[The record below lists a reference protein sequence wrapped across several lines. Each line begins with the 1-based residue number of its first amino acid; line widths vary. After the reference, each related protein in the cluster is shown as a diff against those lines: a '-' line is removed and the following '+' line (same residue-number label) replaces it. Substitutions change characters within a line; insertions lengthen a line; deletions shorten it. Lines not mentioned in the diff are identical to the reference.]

1 MAVGD
6 PDTRNMIRQEFGDL
20 PGLHLTSSSSYNL
33 EFNRCDADK
42 GKALRWLCDYLEIPM
57 NQVLAMGDN
66 ENDHTM
72 LQTAGITIA
81 PENAS
86 DETKLL
92 VSQVVAACREGGTA
106 DFTEN
111 GFWMSEDVRLFAR
124 QEFPGKI
131 EYVDKK

>member
-106 DFTEN
+106 DFIRK
-111 GFWMSEDVRLFAR
+111 WILDV
-124 QEFPGKI
+124 
-131 EYVDKK
+131 